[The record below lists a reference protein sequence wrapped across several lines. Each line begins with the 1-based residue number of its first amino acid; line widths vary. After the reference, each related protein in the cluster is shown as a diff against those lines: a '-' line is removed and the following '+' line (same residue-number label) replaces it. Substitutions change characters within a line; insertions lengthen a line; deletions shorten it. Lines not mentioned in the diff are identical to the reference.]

1 MATLRLGIDATKAK
15 AGADQF
21 TQATNKVEKGAN
33 RAASATSKLGSASAK
48 GGKDLKRTGF
58 LVNQASN
65 QIGDLATQVAMG
77 TNVFR
82 ALGQQIPQ
90 LAGSFAILGGAMG
103 IVLPILGVVA
113 AVGFPIIAMFT
124 SMGNKSETL
133 SEKMNKLTDSIRDF
147 RDRAQQ
153 ARQPLSELEKEF
165 GRFSEGIREMSIE
178 LSILEI
184 GEQQRKMNAA
194 VEEFKKVA
202 SVNIGQLVESDFEKL
217 AKAARK
223 GADLTDKEFRLFS
236 GALLKLSRL
245 QKTFALTREEAI
257 IFAQQ
262 LVELQDPSLK
272 DNPKELSLAY
282 DKLGL
287 AMRSI
292 VPTSEEGE
300 QALLELTRVV
310 LEAKRGASGLAL
322 ELENLDKFQMMRQS
336 GLPLSQRKVQNAGLE
351 DKDDD
356 DKPNRSGASR
366 IKAELKELENFA
378 KKFKP
383 VITLSQEYKNNLDKL
398 NEARKRGAITEQ
410 EHAQAVAVATQQFQ
424 IGTGALV
431 DYDSVANNF
440 ATTLGN
446 NLMALVDGTMSVKD
460 AFKSLATQVIK
471 ELYRV
476 LVVQQIVNSAMG
488 AFGYVPA
495 AGGGYVPK
503 APITTEGAFGGP
515 VGAGNG
521 MVVGERGPEVFYPQS
536 RGTIVPNNQA
546 GGNVVVNQTFQF
558 AANGDESV
566 KKIIAESAPQIAKL
580 TERSIMDQRR
590 RGGQMKAVFG

>member
-536 RGTIVPNNQA
+536 RGTIVPNKQA

>member
-1 MATLRLGIDATKAK
+1 
-15 AGADQF
+15 
-21 TQATNKVEKGAN
+21 
-33 RAASATSKLGSASAK
+33 
-48 GGKDLKRTGF
+48 
-58 LVNQASN
+58 
-65 QIGDLATQVAMG
+65 
-77 TNVFR
+77 
-82 ALGQQIPQ
+82 
-90 LAGSFAILGGAMG
+90 
-103 IVLPILGVVA
+103 
-113 AVGFPIIAMFT
+113 
-124 SMGNKSETL
+124 
-133 SEKMNKLTDSIRDF
+133 
-147 RDRAQQ
+147 
-153 ARQPLSELEKEF
+153 
-165 GRFSEGIREMSIE
+165 
-178 LSILEI
+178 
-184 GEQQRKMNAA
+184 
-194 VEEFKKVA
+194 
-202 SVNIGQLVESDFEKL
+202 
-217 AKAARK
+217 
-223 GADLTDKEFRLFS
+223 
-236 GALLKLSRL
+236 
-245 QKTFALTREEAI
+245 
-257 IFAQQ
+257 
-262 LVELQDPSLK
+262 
-272 DNPKELSLAY
+272 
-282 DKLGL
+282 
-287 AMRSI
+287 MRSI